1 MAKSQSSKILC
12 FHNMSSKTWPL
23 LNKEILCHI
32 LEKEI
37 ATHSS
42 VLAWRIPVTGEPGG
56 LPSMWS
62 QSRTRLKQLSSAI
75 YIISTSSGSDTIW
88 LPNLTSHMLQL
99 LPLPPLRPLT
109 HILTFLHVH
118 FIQTTQAPD
127 LWTWFISFL
136 SLFPF
141 ILLLS
146 ARMHFL
152 LFFYQFKSFH
162 VKLHCF
168 WEEWDSW
175 LTKFTIH
182 LNLTLNMAIGYLYII
197 CITPVWVFAGC
208 LKGFWVLQVV
218 M

>member
-1 MAKSQSSKILC
+1 MIELYGTSWHKFTCLYVIPYLYVHRSLRQYHKQSSKILC

-23 LNKEILCHI
+23 LNKEILCHL
-32 LEKEI
+32 LEKEM

-99 LPLPPLRPLT
+99 LSLPPLCPLT

-118 FIQTTQAPD
+118 FIPTIQAPD
-127 LWTWFISFL
+127 LWTWFISYLFFL
-136 SLFPF
+136 SFFCSQLECTFSSSFTNSNPSMSSSIASEKNG
-141 ILLLS
+141 IL
-146 ARMHFL
+146 
-152 LFFYQFKSFH
+152 
-162 VKLHCF
+162 
-168 WEEWDSW
+168 D
-175 LTKFTIH
+175 
-182 LNLTLNMAIGYLYII
+182 
-197 CITPVWVFAGC
+197 
-208 LKGFWVLQVV
+208 
-218 M
+218 